1 MATKCNINGINELDF
16 TLPGA
21 TTVTVSQGIA
31 SIVSAEPSG
40 AANEVLATPNGSS
53 GVASLRALVSADIP
67 TLNQN
72 TIGNAATATYATSAG
87 TATDS
92 TKLPLTGG
100 TLTGPVGIAGAIN
113 STITQSTVN
122 AATSGTVVFSQ
133 PFQGT
138 SYKKVVIYYAA
149 ALGAASYTFP
159 TAFTYTP
166 AILTTNGLAASCA
179 TSLSTSAVTVT
190 GATST
195 GFIILE
201 GY

>member
-16 TLPGA
+16 TFPGA
-21 TTVTVSQGIA
+21 TTVTVNQGIA
-31 SIVSAEPSG
+31 SIVSVDPSG
-40 AANEVLATPNGSS
+40 
-53 GVASLRALVSADIP
+53 
-67 TLNQN
+67 
-72 TIGNAATATYATSAG
+72 TA
-87 TATDS
+87 
-92 TKLPLTGG
+92 
-100 TLTGPVGIAGAIN
+100 I
-113 STITQSTVN
+113 QSTVN

-138 SYKKVVIYYAA
+138 SYKKVVIYCAA

-166 AILTTNGLAASCA
+166 AILTTNGLAASLA